1 MSEIK
6 EKENEKITINPG
18 DYIEYW
24 ESETEYK
31 QYLTGES
38 KVITTISI
46 RRLLVENVNEYK
58 RILLKDKNKLIQAEY
73 GQCKFLI
80 KNAFS
85 HEEKNYPMS
94 NVDFI

>member
-1 MSEIK
+1 MSEI
-6 EKENEKITINPG
+6 ENEKIKINPG

-38 KVITTISI
+38 KVITVLSI
-46 RRLLVENVNEYK
+46 RRLLVESVNEYK
-58 RILLKDKNKLIQAEY
+58 RILLKDKNKLINAEY

-80 KNAFS
+80 KNAFTD
-85 HEEKNYPMS
+85 EEKNYPMS
-94 NVDFI
+94 NVNFI